1 LDFSTIEKLLNTGQP
16 ENALQ
21 QIQSVEKSEHLTT
34 TDRLTLQLLASNAF
48 NKQGDFKKA
57 LQLAESVKTES
68 QDVNNSLLM
77 IDACIVIAEALEH
90 LGRFDEKIE
99 VIKIAEKELKT
110 VVDVESTD
118 FKRRHSSILDQQGR
132 IHWWKGALDNAL
144 GFFQQSLRLREELQ
158 NDYLITESFTN
169 LGATFWLQ
177 GDINQ
182 ALVYF
187 ELSLTLNKRHQNPPG
202 IATSLNNIGAIH
214 WQKGEL
220 DDALAYYQQSLT
232 LFEELANNQDIAI
245 SLGNIG
251 KIYHDKGDFEL
262 ALEHHERSLILR
274 ADVENAQQIAMS
286 LFELISVTLDQ
297 GSLDVAQEY
306 LQNLQQID
314 SLEKKK
320 IISHQYRVARALFLK
335 KRGTTRERGKA
346 EMLLEQVAEEDVC
359 RYQLTVTA
367 LLNLC
372 ELLLTEFRDNEDP
385 DILKEV
391 QRLNTRLF
399 EIGTEQNSHKLI
411 AEVYLLRSKL
421 ALLELKIKDARKF
434 LTQAQRIA
442 ETWGL
447 NRLAMK
453 ISSEHDQLL
462 RQLNQWEEAVHRNAS
477 LRERIALSQL
487 EEMIGGMVRKNKVK
501 MPPQRPKEP
510 VMLLIVGKS
519 GLSLFS
525 RIFSESQINDQLLG
539 GFLSA
544 ISSFGTEVL
553 EATETLDR
561 IMYQEHTLALKPL
574 DSLMFTYI
582 FKGPSYSALQ
592 KLDRFTGTVHAS
604 TLAWKGLTRMV
615 KTGKTLKNSEE
626 IAIVDIANGI
636 FIVSAS

>member
-1 LDFSTIEKLLNTGQP
+1 MDFSTIEKLLNVGQP

-187 ELSLTLNKRHQNPPG
+187 ELSLTLNKRHKNPPG

-245 SLGNIG
+245 SLGNP
-251 KIYHDKGDFEL
+251 
-262 ALEHHERSLILR
+262 
-274 ADVENAQQIAMS
+274 
-286 LFELISVTLDQ
+286 
-297 GSLDVAQEY
+297 
-306 LQNLQQID
+306 
-314 SLEKKK
+314 
-320 IISHQYRVARALFLK
+320 
-335 KRGTTRERGKA
+335 
-346 EMLLEQVAEEDVC
+346 C
-359 RYQLTVTA
+359 R
-367 LLNLC
+367 
-372 ELLLTEFRDNEDP
+372 R
-385 DILKEV
+385 
-391 QRLNTRLF
+391 
-399 EIGTEQNSHKLI
+399 
-411 AEVYLLRSKL
+411 
-421 ALLELKIKDARKF
+421 
-434 LTQAQRIA
+434 
-442 ETWGL
+442 
-447 NRLAMK
+447 
-453 ISSEHDQLL
+453 
-462 RQLNQWEEAVHRNAS
+462 
-477 LRERIALSQL
+477 
-487 EEMIGGMVRKNKVK
+487 
-501 MPPQRPKEP
+501 
-510 VMLLIVGKS
+510 
-519 GLSLFS
+519 
-525 RIFSESQINDQLLG
+525 
-539 GFLSA
+539 
-544 ISSFGTEVL
+544 
-553 EATETLDR
+553 
-561 IMYQEHTLALKPL
+561 
-574 DSLMFTYI
+574 
-582 FKGPSYSALQ
+582 
-592 KLDRFTGTVHAS
+592 
-604 TLAWKGLTRMV
+604 
-615 KTGKTLKNSEE
+615 
-626 IAIVDIANGI
+626 
-636 FIVSAS
+636 